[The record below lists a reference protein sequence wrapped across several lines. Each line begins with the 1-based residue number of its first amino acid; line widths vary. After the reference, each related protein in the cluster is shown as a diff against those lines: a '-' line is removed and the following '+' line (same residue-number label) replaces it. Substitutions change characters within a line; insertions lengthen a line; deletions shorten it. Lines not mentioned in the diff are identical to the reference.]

1 MYSIRPIGMLATILA
16 LSVTSGAAAQSLNEN
31 LKSMLNRNGSSRAG
45 PAAGGIGNAAGII
58 QYCIEHNYLGGG
70 ASEIKDRLLGRLSGG
85 RAAANDDADYQ
96 AGTQGI
102 LLGKDGKRSHLDG
115 SRDGL
120 NRLGQ
125 NRNMHDVKDK
135 AIRKGC
141 ELVLDQSKSL
151 L

>member
-1 MYSIRPIGMLATILA
+1 MYSILSIGMLATILA
-16 LSVTSGAAAQSLNEN
+16 LSATSAAAQNLNEN
-31 LKSMLNRNGSSRAG
+31 LKSMLNRDGSRASA
-45 PAAGGIGNAAGII
+45 AAGSAGNAAGII
-58 QYCIEHNYLGGG
+58 QYCIEHNYLGSG
-70 ASEIKDRLLGRLSGG
+70 ASEVKDRLLGRLSGG
-85 RAAANDDADYQ
+85 RTAANDDTDYQ
-96 AGTQGI
+96 AGVRGI
-102 LLGKDGKRSHLDG
+102 LLGKDGKRSRLDD
-115 SRDGL
+115 SRNSL